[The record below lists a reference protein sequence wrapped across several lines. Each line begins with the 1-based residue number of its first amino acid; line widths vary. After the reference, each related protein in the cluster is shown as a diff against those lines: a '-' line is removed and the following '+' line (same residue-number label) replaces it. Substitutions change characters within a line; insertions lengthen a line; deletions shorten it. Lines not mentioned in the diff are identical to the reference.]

1 MPAEHRHHCNGC
13 GVSFSVTARSFMHRT
28 RAEHRQWLAAIMAAT
43 EPEGVSVRTLAER
56 IGVNKNTAA
65 LMLMRIRLAQ
75 VEETAFFGRILQL
88 LLSKANGR

>member
-1 MPAEHRHHCNGC
+1 
-13 GVSFSVTARSFMHRT
+13 
-28 RAEHRQWLAAIMAAT
+28 MAAT